1 MKELENLL
9 DQISQ
14 EFIKN
19 INNLDSRLFEYFE
32 KKLIIEKELNRKIVS
47 FQANKNKPFYRWY
60 KYKEAF
66 SADLVQYLLNKQ
78 SIPKGLIFD
87 PFAGAGTAI
96 FASAEMGY
104 DAEGIELL
112 PIGQQICLARQLCL
126 GGFHQE
132 LVHLLKE
139 WHDTAPWN
147 HCKKIKELNILRI
160 TEGAYSLDN
169 KNKIERF
176 LYAIEKEIEPV
187 KNILQFSLLCIL
199 ESISYTR
206 KDGQYLRWD
215 YRANRKNGGGKF
227 NKGRIYSFDEA
238 MKEKINQIIFDIKKR
253 VNSVELFQNQIAKT
267 GQVRFIHGSCLD
279 NIPKIVN
286 MRQ

>member
-1 MKELENLL
+1 MEEAKNLS
-9 DQISQ
+9 DQTSQ

-32 KKLIIEKELNRKIVS
+32 KKLIVEKELNRKMVS
-47 FQANKNKPFYRWY
+47 FQVNKNKPFYRWY

-78 SIPKGLIFD
+78 SILKGLIFD

-112 PIGQQICLARQLCL
+112 PIGQQICLARQSCL
-126 GGFHQE
+126 RGFHQE
-132 LVHLLKE
+132 LIHLLKE
-139 WHDTAPWN
+139 WHDTAN
-147 HCKKIKELNILRI
+147 HCKKTKELNIIRI

-176 LYAIEKEIEPV
+176 LYAIEKETV
-187 KNILQFSLLCIL
+187 KNVLRFSLLCIL

-206 KDGQYLRWD
+206 KDGQYLRCD
-215 YRANRKNGGGKF
+215 YRADRKNF
-227 NKGRIYSFDEA
+227 NKDRIYNFDEA